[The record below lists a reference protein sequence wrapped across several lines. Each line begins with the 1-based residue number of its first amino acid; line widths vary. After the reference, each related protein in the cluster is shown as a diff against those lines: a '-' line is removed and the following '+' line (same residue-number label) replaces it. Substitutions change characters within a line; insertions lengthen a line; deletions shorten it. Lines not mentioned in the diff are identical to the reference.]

1 MQADASIANACGLKA
16 EKVKSVKDLP
26 AALERAMA
34 AKGPYLLDVEV
45 RRDTYVPM
53 TARGGYPLPAVE

>member
-1 MQADASIANACGLKA
+1 V
-16 EKVKSVKDLP
+16 KVKSVKDLP

-53 TARGGYPLPAVE
+53 TARGAYPLPAVE